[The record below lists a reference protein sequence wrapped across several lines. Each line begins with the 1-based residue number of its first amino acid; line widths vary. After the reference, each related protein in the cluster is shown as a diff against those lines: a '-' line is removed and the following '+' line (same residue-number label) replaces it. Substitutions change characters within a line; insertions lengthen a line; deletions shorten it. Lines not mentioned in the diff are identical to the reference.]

1 MTRLTLLAA
10 LLLAVFAVPARAQ
23 DAAPDVSGKVALCA
37 ACHGAAGVPVMPNA
51 PVLWGQNEG
60 YIYLQLKDL
69 KNNVR
74 VSPMMNGVAAAMSRE
89 EMFAYAKY
97 FAEKTWPNLAQ
108 PSASADIA
116 RKALTVDSSIGC
128 TGCHN
133 ADFRG
138 NSAIPRLAGQKHDY
152 LLEAME
158 GFRSG
163 SRANNPGMSSLMQA
177 ASPEDLKAMAAYLAG
192 L

>member
-138 NSAIPRLAGQKHDY
+138 NSAIPRLAGLGRQP
-152 LLEAME
+152 
-158 GFRSG
+158 G
-163 SRANNPGMSSLMQA
+163 SMCAAGSSFHCL
-177 ASPEDLKAMAAYLAG
+177 SLRKARG
-192 L
+192 